1 MSEGYFSSRKDSTI
15 DIYHFKTNYQ
25 QLFYCENQRINQ
37 YCFKFTDE
45 ASIPVNE
52 NYLQYVWTFGDGSK
66 ATGQNVEHCF
76 PGPGKY
82 NVRLDV
88 TDKKSGRVF
97 FSKLS
102 YNLDLRDIEQ
112 PIITSPS
119 SAMAGEAIIFG
130 GLKSHFPGTRVLK
143 VTWYFG
149 DGNIK
154 TGESVSHSYKV
165 KGDYEVNMGLILLQ
179 EKTGIIFEACGSKQ
193 IHVFSDGQEKKS
205 FDAIVPKPVPVT
217 NILSYDHAIIEN
229 MYSAGKDLG
238 EDVVYQVEIVN
249 SKTRLNPDNSAFANV
264 PRKFSIKEVRMRT
277 GNLFSYVIAE
287 EMSLMATYSAY
298 NEIVD
303 LGFKNA
309 VIRTFVLEDPAEKE
323 LNTLKKVFGV
333 SVDVFFNQNDFSL
346 TSAGTQM
353 LDLILGFMAKYPA
366 LKLEIAT
373 HTDNTGMPAAS
384 MLLSQKRAEAMINY
398 LIVNGVSSLRLIP
411 KGFGGTKPLVPNMY
425 EADRKLNRRVEFTIM
440 RLL

>member
-1 MSEGYFSSRKDSTI
+1 
-15 DIYHFKTNYQ
+15 
-25 QLFYCENQRINQ
+25 
-37 YCFKFTDE
+37 
-45 ASIPVNE
+45 
-52 NYLQYVWTFGDGSK
+52 
-66 ATGQNVEHCF
+66 
-76 PGPGKY
+76 
-82 NVRLDV
+82 
-88 TDKKSGRVF
+88 
-97 FSKLS
+97 
-102 YNLDLRDIEQ
+102 
-112 PIITSPS
+112 
-119 SAMAGEAIIFG
+119 
-130 GLKSHFPGTRVLK
+130 
-143 VTWYFG
+143 
-149 DGNIK
+149 
-154 TGESVSHSYKV
+154 
-165 KGDYEVNMGLILLQ
+165 
-179 EKTGIIFEACGSKQ
+179 
-193 IHVFSDGQEKKS
+193 
-205 FDAIVPKPVPVT
+205 
-217 NILSYDHAIIEN
+217 
-229 MYSAGKDLG
+229 
-238 EDVVYQVEIVN
+238 
-249 SKTRLNPDNSAFANV
+249 
-264 PRKFSIKEVRMRT
+264 MRT